1 MNSFPPLSSVC
12 QPIFKSVNDSIHVV
26 AKSILASSNVCEPI
40 KRLYQCKPVK
50 VACSSSI
57 SKQSAGNVRSVSKS
71 VKPLT
76 VTKPVCKS
84 R

>member
-1 MNSFPPLSSVC
+1 MNNFPPLSSVC
-12 QPIFKSVNDSIHVV
+12 QPFFKSVNDSIHVI
-26 AKSILASSNVCEPI
+26 AKSIIASSNVCEPI
-40 KRLYQCKPVK
+40 KRLYQCRPVK

-57 SKQSAGNVRSVSKS
+57 SKQSAGNVRSISKS